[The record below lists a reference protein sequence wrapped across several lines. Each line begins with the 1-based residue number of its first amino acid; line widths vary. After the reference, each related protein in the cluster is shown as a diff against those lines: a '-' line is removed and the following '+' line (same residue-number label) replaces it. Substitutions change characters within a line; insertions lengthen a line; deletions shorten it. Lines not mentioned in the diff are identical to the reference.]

1 MAELSLQDRPQPAL
15 LDRLADN
22 EPEKKTEGRENRII
36 SKNKLRHSV
45 LRDLAWLLNT
55 VNLSSSLDFSG
66 LSYAERSVINFGVPA
81 LFGQIASTLD
91 VTQFENSIR
100 QAIINFEP
108 RIAPE
113 TLQVKAIVSD
123 LQLDHHNLISIQI
136 SGYLWAQPS
145 PIELLLSTEID
156 LETGQVGV
164 RDLVSSGM
172 SQERR

>member
-22 EPEKKTEGRENRII
+22 EPEKKTEARENRII
-36 SKNKLRHSV
+36 SKTKLRQSV

-55 VNLSSSLDFSG
+55 VNLSSSIDFTG

-81 LFGQIASTLD
+81 LFGQIASTLE
-91 VTQFENSIR
+91 VTQFENNIK

-108 RIAPE
+108 RIVPE
-113 TLQVKAIVSD
+113 TLQVKAIISD

-136 SGYLWAQPS
+136 SGDLWAQPS

-156 LETGQVGV
+156 LETGQIGV
-164 RDLVSSGM
+164 RDLVSPGM

>member
-1 MAELSLQDRPQPAL
+1 MAELSHQDRLQPAL

-36 SKNKLRHSV
+36 SKTKLRQSV

-55 VNLSSSLDFSG
+55 VNLSSSIDFSG
-66 LSYAERSVINFGVPA
+66 LSYAKRSVINFGVPA
-81 LFGQIASTLD
+81 LFGQIASTLE
-91 VTQFENSIR
+91 VAQFENSIK

-108 RIAPE
+108 RIVPE

-123 LQLDHHNLISIQI
+123 LQMNHHNVISIQI
-136 SGYLWAQPS
+136 SGDLWAHPS
-145 PIELLLSTEID
+145 PIELLLSSEID

>member
-22 EPEKKTEGRENRII
+22 EPEKKTESRENHII
-36 SKNKLRHSV
+36 SKTKLRQSV

-91 VTQFENSIR
+91 VTQFENNIR

-136 SGYLWAQPS
+136 SGDLWAQPS